1 MFLVDDILLAPAKGV
16 LWVFQEIH
24 DAAQQELAGESEA
37 ITAALSELYMR
48 LETEQITE
56 AEFDAQEKVLLDR
69 LDRLQAEEK
78 AAAAPEKKPAKP
90 RPKARSDQEKI
101 SPRGKTGRP
110 WSDLTPAGKRRP
122 TKSGDQPTAAGKRVA
137 RDVAPEELG
146 RAG

>member
-1 MFLVDDILLAPAKGV
+1 MFLVDDILLSPAKGL
-16 LWVFQEIH
+16 LWVFREIH

-37 ITAALSELYMR
+37 ITASLSELYMR

-90 RPKARSDQEKI
+90 PPK
-101 SPRGKTGRP
+101 GKSTRRK
-110 WSDLTPAGKRRP
+110 TP
-122 TKSGDQPTAAGKRVA
+122 SGVKPAALV
-137 RDVAPEELG
+137 
-146 RAG
+146 